1 MRRRYAS
8 AMLAGMLT
16 AALLSSSCASRRYSS
31 LTAVRSDSLSASVTE
46 RTVYEPV
53 PKRTAGLKVSAAQW
67 TQLRNLP
74 EGFGL
79 AVQTHGM
86 NLSLT
91 SDGQGG
97 VNVTAEADS
106 MGREVNIYRE
116 ENNHRIRDETAEEE
130 DEERNS
136 AGFRWWYLVPAL
148 LIAVAAAAFIRRKDN
163 DS

>member
-1 MRRRYAS
+1 MRRLFINVI
-8 AMLAGMLT
+8 LAGMLT

-46 RTVYEPV
+46 RTIYEPV
-53 PKRTAGLKVSAAQW
+53 PRRTADLKVSAEGM
-67 TQLRNLP
+67 TRLLDLP
-74 EGFGL
+74 EGFGMN
-79 AVQTHGM
+79 VRTHGM

-106 MGREVNIYRE
+106 MGREVNFYRE

-130 DEERNS
+130 DEDRNS
-136 AGFRWWYLVPAL
+136 AGFCWWYLVPAL
-148 LIAVAAAAFIRRKDN
+148 LIALAAAAILKRKGSN
-163 DS
+163 S

>member
-16 AALLSSSCASRRYSS
+16 AALLSSSCASKRYSS

-79 AVQTHGM
+79 AVRTDGM

-91 SDGQGG
+91 ADGEGG
-97 VNVTAEADS
+97 ISVTAEADS
-106 MGREVNIYRE
+106 IGRKVTFRRE
-116 ENNHRIRDETAEEE
+116 ETSARTRDETREEE
-130 DEERNS
+130 TEKQEPS
-136 AGFRWWYLVPAL
+136 RWWCVLPAL
-148 LIAVAAAAFIRRKDN
+148 LIAVAATVIIKRKEN
-163 DS
+163 